1 MLAPHADVAQLV
13 EHHLAKVDVASS
25 NLVVRSNRKQLFGA
39 AFFMPKYVTVDS
51 SVTLTDTPKKKSL
64 YLM

>member
-1 MLAPHADVAQLV
+1 
-13 EHHLAKVDVASS
+13 
-25 NLVVRSNRKQLFGA
+25 
-39 AFFMPKYVTVDS
+39 MPKYVTVDS